1 MDGMEKR
8 KKNLAVV
15 RIQTPD
21 SPACSV
27 VAVLVEVSW
36 LWW

>member
-1 MDGMEKR
+1 MDGMEK
-8 KKNLAVV
+8 KKKSLAVV

-21 SPACSV
+21 GPACSL
-27 VAVLVEVSW
+27 VAVLVVVSW